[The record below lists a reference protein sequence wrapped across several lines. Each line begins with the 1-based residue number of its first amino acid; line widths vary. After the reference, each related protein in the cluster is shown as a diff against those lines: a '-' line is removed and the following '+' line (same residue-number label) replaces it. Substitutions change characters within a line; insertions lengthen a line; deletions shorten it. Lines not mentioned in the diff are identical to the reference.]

1 MKIYQSWLGAVLALL
16 YTAVA
21 VYVVQDELRHTGG
34 GWINLRGMGTTLVTA
49 PSQVTFGLVLEW
61 LGVPRVNYS
70 EPGLGSYGQLVLHVA
85 VSAGV
90 VYLLGYG
97 IAWAT
102 RRWMLPRVELSGG
115 ECSPGRRQ
123 TTACTRT
130 YSALLLS

>member
-1 MKIYQSWLGAVLALL
+1 MKIYQSWLGAALALL

-21 VYVVQDELRHTGG
+21 TYVVQDELRNTGG

-61 LGVPRVNYS
+61 LGVPRVDYS

-85 VSAGV
+85 VSAAA

-97 IAWAT
+97 IEWAT
-102 RRWMLPRVELSGG
+102 RRWLLPPAVS
-115 ECSPGRRQ
+115 
-123 TTACTRT
+123 
-130 YSALLLS
+130 

>member
-49 PSQVTFGLVLEW
+49 PSQVTFGLALEW

-70 EPGLGSYGQLVLHVA
+70 EPGPGGYAQLVLHVA
-85 VSAGV
+85 VSAAA

-97 IAWAT
+97 IEWAA
-102 RRWMLPRVELSGG
+102 RRWLLPR
-115 ECSPGRRQ
+115 
-123 TTACTRT
+123 
-130 YSALLLS
+130 